1 MGYTAP
7 VQNYRKLSVWRKA
20 HAVALNVHR
29 LTQAIPR
36 RDNAGLLSQ
45 LRRAALSIPA
55 NIAEG
60 AGRGTDQDFAKFL
73 QIAIASST
81 ELEYHLEF
89 AADAEIIGR
98 PEFESRQREVI
109 DVRRMLVG
117 LLRRVRRPDR

>member
-1 MGYTAP
+1 M
-7 VQNYRKLSVWRKA
+7 QNYRKLSVWRKS

-29 LTQAIPR
+29 LTQHMPR
-36 RDNAGLLSQ
+36 RDNAGLVSQ

-60 AGRGTDQDFAKFL
+60 AGRATDKDFAKFL

-89 AADAEIIGR
+89 AADAGIMAR
-98 PEFESRQREVI
+98 QEFTSRQREVI
-109 DVRRMLVG
+109 EVRRMLVG